1 MTVLTNF
8 EANPINSLGGVHSN
22 TRRKSEKDH
31 KMAAESENEKIKISD
46 FRWGLEHGSKRLF
59 CRSWDLIRGYRFSYI
74 MVKRGAGAD
83 F

>member
-8 EANPINSLGGVHSN
+8 EGDPINSLGEVHSN
-22 TRRKSEKDH
+22 TRQKSYKNF

-59 CRSWDLIRGYRFSYI
+59 CRSWDLIRAYRFSYI
-74 MVKRGAGAD
+74 LVKRGAGAA